1 MLSVLDRTLQVPS
14 KEPAVIMAIVGIYKL
29 AFSNAKLG
37 LTKEV
42 IAHKVLPFLIP
53 LSIENGLTVKQYDS
67 ITSLVREMLTR
78 LETEHRTKASFIVI
92 RKFPTF
98 PAEYS
103 INTDFNVW
111 LAAAGAAQLYKRD
124 AKVLVESLHG

>member
-53 LSIENGLTVKQYDS
+53 LSIENGPTVKQYDS

-92 RKFPTF
+92 SPTF